1 MTVRASA
8 APEDGARELV
18 EAVLDFDDTLAEAG
32 VPVLAKGLSPAPAR
46 RGGRPGEHGAAFWII
61 DVSST
66 EQAIDWALR
75 IPPVAGGE
83 SIEIRQ
89 LRDAADVLEKML
101 WPAQPQG
108 EAAA

>member
-8 APEDGARELV
+8 APEDGARELA

-32 VPVLAKGLSPAPAR
+32 VPVLAKGLAPAPAC
-46 RGGRPGEHGAAFWII
+46 AAFWII
-61 DVSST
+61 DVSAT